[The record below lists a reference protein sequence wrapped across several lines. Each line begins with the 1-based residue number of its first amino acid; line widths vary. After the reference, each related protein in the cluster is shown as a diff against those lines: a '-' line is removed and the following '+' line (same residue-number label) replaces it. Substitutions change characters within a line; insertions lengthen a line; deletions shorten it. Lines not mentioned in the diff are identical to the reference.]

1 MINASDVIENLEKL
15 YAHRDEDNVK
25 IPELLV
31 QHLDRTLYFFNKLC
45 DEKNVDNVIYN
56 ILVNVEFDGQKLN
69 EKCCDF
75 IKELFVDALYFHD
88 IGKINP
94 AFQYVK
100 MNNKLEFDDK
110 EDGLDTKHSQLGAL
124 LFVHMYI
131 NKINEIDEDGIDGV
145 QGFLRHIL
153 FSFAYVISRHHTY
166 LDDLEKVDFYDTLE
180 NVYNRVKDKV
190 SYIRYYKNSKDLI
203 ENFNMKLLNNSNRYG
218 DGHSPYEIYILVKL
232 LYSAI
237 VTCDFY
243 ATSYYE
249 TSKEPN
255 FNYINNVEEI
265 FEIYKNTNIYKGIEK
280 YKKDKNYFNDIP
292 INALRT
298 DMFLEAE
305 KSLLKEQV
313 VNNNNIFYL
322 EAPTGSGKTNTS
334 INLAL
339 NIIKSEPNI
348 NKIFYI
354 FPFNTLVEQTK
365 ITLYN
370 IFSEKF
376 KIAVINSI
384 TPIITTQNDEDGM
397 KDYKEDLLNRQM
409 LQYPVILTT
418 HVNFFNY
425 LFGLGRESNLP
436 LVHLCNS
443 VIILDEIQSYRN
455 SIWPEIIKLMDTYGK
470 YLNMKIIIM
479 SATLPKLDNLIKDV
493 KSNFYELITCKDKYY
508 NNKLFKNRVLLNF
521 ELLDCGLKDRNEI
534 KENILNK
541 INEVVTERKQ
551 SRILI
556 EFIKKTTARDFYN
569 TLREAYIEKRIVE
582 ITGDD
587 SNYYRKKI
595 LAEINAKYSD
605 DCKLGKKGELV
616 LKDVIVVATQ
626 VIEAGVDIDMDV
638 GFKDI
643 SLLDGEEQ
651 FLGRINRSC
660 QRKNC
665 IAYFFNYDK
674 SETIYREDYR
684 LEKDLMNIEYR
695 EFLINK
701 DFQAFYN
708 LCFQRLNEKKNKN
721 NEESMKSLDKEV
733 QSLNFKTVNERLKL
747 ITESNYQL
755 FLAYTLEIEED
766 GESITIDGKELWQEY
781 KKLYK
786 NDEIGYAERTI
797 KLSEFAQK
805 ISYFTYSYVD
815 YSNKYDNKP
824 KKYEDRMG
832 NLFYVENGE
841 DYMIEDEATG
851 CKKFDIGK
859 YQQDTGGP
867 FL

>member
-1 MINASDVIENLEKL
+1 MVNTSDVIENLEKL
-15 YAHRDEDNVK
+15 YAHKDEDNIK
-25 IPELLV
+25 QPELLV
-31 QHLDRTLYFFNKLC
+31 EHLDRTLYFFNKLSA
-45 DEKNVDNVIYN
+45 EKNIDNVLYN
-56 ILVNVEFDGQKLN
+56 IIANIEFDEQKLN
-69 EKCCDF
+69 EQCCNF
-75 IKELFVDALYFHD
+75 IKELFVSALYFHD

-110 EDGLDTKHSQLGAL
+110 EDGLDTKHSELGAL

-131 NKINEIDEDGIDGV
+131 NRTDEIDENEIEGV

-153 FSFAYVISRHHTY
+153 FCFAYVISRHHTH
-166 LDDLEKVDFYDTLE
+166 LEDLEKVDFYDTLE
-180 NVYNRVKDKV
+180 NVYNRVKDKE

-203 ENFNMKLLNNSNRYG
+203 RNFNMKLLNHSNRYG
-218 DGHSPYEIYILVKL
+218 DGHSPYEVYILVKL

-243 ATSYYE
+243 ATGYYE
-249 TSKEPN
+249 TGKEPD
-255 FNYINNVEEI
+255 FNYINNI
-265 FEIYKNTNIYKGIEK
+265 DKILEIYKNTPVYKGIEE
-280 YKKDKNYFNDIP
+280 YKKNKNYFEDMP

-298 DMFLEAE
+298 DMFIEAE
-305 KSLLKEQV
+305 ENLLKEQV
-313 VNNNNIFYL
+313 IENNNIFYL

-339 NIIKSEPNI
+339 NVVKSASSI

-354 FPFNTLVEQTK
+354 FPFNTLVQQTK
-365 ITLYN
+365 ASLDN
-370 IFSEKF
+370 IFNEKF

-384 TPIITTQNDEDGM
+384 TPIITTKNDEDGM

-409 LQYPVILTT
+409 LHYPITLTT

-455 SIWPEIIKLMDTYGK
+455 SIWPEIIKFVDTYGK

-493 KSNFYELITCKDKYY
+493 KSNFFELITCKDKYY
-508 NNKLFKNRVLLNF
+508 SNKLFKNRVSLNF
-521 ELLDCGLKDRNEI
+521 ELLDCGLKDKNEI
-534 KENILNK
+534 KENILTK
-541 INEVVTERKQ
+541 INEVITERKQ
-551 SRILI
+551 CRILI
-556 EFIKKTTARDFYN
+556 EFIKKATARDFYN
-569 TLREAYIEKRIVE
+569 TLREIYPGKRIVE

-595 LAEINAKYSD
+595 LDEINEKYKENCESGEKGD
-605 DCKLGKKGELV
+605 FVCK
-616 LKDVIVVATQ
+616 DIIAVATQ
-626 VIEAGVDIDMDV
+626 VIEAGVDIDMDT

-708 LCFQRLNEKKNKN
+708 LCFQRLNEKKSKN
-721 NEESMKSLDKEV
+721 NQESMKSLDKEV
-733 QSLNFKTVNERLKL
+733 QCLNFKAINERLKL
-747 ITESNYQL
+747 ITQSNYQL
-755 FLAYTLEIEED
+755 FLAYTLVIEED
-766 GESITIDGKELWQEY
+766 GEIITIDGKELWQEY

-786 NDEIGYAERTI
+786 DEEIDYAEKTI
-797 KLSEFAQK
+797 KLSEFAK
-805 ISYFTYSYVD
+805 RISYFTYNYVD
-815 YSNKYDNKP
+815 YSNKYDDKP

-841 DYMIEDEATG
+841 DYMIEDEATS
-851 CKKFDIGK
+851 CKKFDVSK
-859 YQQDTGGP
+859 YHQDTGGA

>member
-1 MINASDVIENLEKL
+1 MANASDVIENLKKL
-15 YAHRDEDNVK
+15 YAHKDEDNIK
-25 IPELLV
+25 TPELLV
-31 QHLDRTLYFFNKLC
+31 EHLDRTLHFFNKLC
-45 DEKNVDNVIYN
+45 DEKNIDNVIYN
-56 ILVNVEFDGQKLN
+56 IITNIEFDGQKLN
-69 EKCCDF
+69 EECCNF

-94 AFQYVK
+94 AFQYKK

-110 EDGLDTKHSQLGAL
+110 KDGLDTKHSELGAL

-131 NKINEIDEDGIDGV
+131 SKINEIDEDEIDGV

-153 FSFAYVISRHHTY
+153 FCFAYVISRHHTN

-180 NVYNRVKDKV
+180 NVYNRVKDKE
-190 SYIRYYKNSKDLI
+190 SHIRYYKNSRDLI
-203 ENFNMKLLNNSNRYG
+203 KNFNIKLLNHGNRYG
-218 DGHSPYEIYILVKL
+218 DGHSPYEVYILVKL
-232 LYSAI
+232 LYSTI

-249 TSKEPN
+249 TGKEAN

-265 FEIYKNTNIYKGIEK
+265 FEIYKNTEIYIGIEK
-280 YKKDKNYFNDIP
+280 YKKDVNYFNKMP

-305 KSLLKEQV
+305 ENLLKEQV
-313 VNNNNIFYL
+313 VANNNIFYL

-339 NIIKSEPNI
+339 NIIKSVPDI

-365 ITLYN
+365 ITLNN
-370 IFSEKF
+370 IFGEKF

-409 LQYPVILTT
+409 LQYPVTLTT

-455 SIWPEIIKLMDTYGK
+455 SIWPEIIKFMDAYGK

-479 SATLPKLDNLIKDV
+479 SATLPKLDNLIQDE
-493 KSNFYELITCKDKYY
+493 KSNFYELINCKDKYY
-508 NNKLFKNRVLLNF
+508 NDKLFKNRVVLNF
-521 ELLDCGLKDRNEI
+521 KLLDCDLKDKNEV

-541 INEVVTERKQ
+541 INKVVIKREKC
-551 SRILI
+551 RILI
-556 EFIKKTTARDFYN
+556 EFIKKATARDFYN
-569 TLREAYIEKRIVE
+569 ILRKMYSKKRIVE

-595 LAEINAKYSD
+595 LAEINARYKE
-605 DCKLGKKGELV
+605 DCELGKEGDFV
-616 LKDVIVVATQ
+616 LKDVIVIATQ

-643 SLLDGEEQ
+643 SILDGEEQ

-660 QRKNC
+660 KRKNC

-674 SETIYREDYR
+674 AETIYIEDYR
-684 LEKDLMNIEYR
+684 LEKDLMNTEYR

-701 DFQAFYN
+701 DFQKFYN
-708 LCFQRLNEKKNKN
+708 LCFQRLYEKKSKN
-721 NEESMKSLDKEV
+721 NEENMKSFDKEV
-733 QSLNFKTVNERLKL
+733 QYLNFKTVNERLKL
-747 ITESNYQL
+747 ITQNNYQL

-766 GESITIDGKELWQEY
+766 GESVVIDGKELWQKY

-786 NDEIGYAERTI
+786 NDEMEYAEKII
-797 KLSEFAQK
+797 KLSKFEQK
-805 ISYFTYSYVD
+805 ISYFTYNYID

-841 DYMIEDEATG
+841 EYMIDDQATG
-851 CKKFDIGK
+851 CKKFDICK
-859 YQQDTGGP
+859 YQQATGGAV
-867 FL
+867 L